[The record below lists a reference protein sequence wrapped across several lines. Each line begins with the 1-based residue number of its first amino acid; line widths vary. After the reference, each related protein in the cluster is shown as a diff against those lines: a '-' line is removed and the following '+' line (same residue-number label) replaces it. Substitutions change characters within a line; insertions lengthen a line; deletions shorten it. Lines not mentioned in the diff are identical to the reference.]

1 MFGACTDQ
9 ILEFRWPGGGTHMKR
24 VQFLELFES
33 FWFYRGNGFILKP
46 STCTK
51 YPYWFPNHPQ
61 SVLRKGN
68 VNTRSSQAQPL
79 YKIDKLVAT
88 GGPFKPELSILESCC
103 ASRYGKGQGC
113 LLTKFLSLELKEA
126 GSIWTESSFWNF
138 LNLFDFIK
146 TMGPH
151 WSRVHA
157 RTPSDFRIIP
167 NPSQFQ
173 AMEMEKQRQ
182 HAQCSSKTS
191 L

>member
-1 MFGACTDQ
+1 MHQ
-9 ILEFRWPGGGTHMKR
+9 VPLLISEWSPIR
-24 VQFLELFES
+24 
-33 FWFYRGNGFILKP
+33 
-46 STCTK
+46 
-51 YPYWFPNHPQ
+51 PNFK
-61 SVLRKGN
+61 LLKGN

-79 YKIDKLVAT
+79 YKIVKLVAT

-157 RTPSDFRIIP
+157 RTPTDFRIIP

-191 L
+191 LLNQKIFVWGSFKPELSILESCCA